1 MKGEQLLMEASKR
14 ENKRKSIRY
23 FSQLKAQYFLEREKR
38 NGEECTIINISQKG
52 MGVKFHTPEK
62 INIGSIVH
70 LKTFIPTEMEPV
82 NIKGVL
88 IWFEPLIGGKSIGGV
103 ELAEE
108 LDGDRFAGLC
118 SIYAG
123 EHIAE

>member
-1 MKGEQLLMEASKR
+1 MKD
-14 ENKRKSIRY
+14 KRKSIRF
-23 FSQLKAQYFLEREKR
+23 FSQLKAQYFLKGKKG

-70 LKTFIPTEMEPV
+70 LKTFVSTEMEPFSV
-82 NIKGVL
+82 KGVL
-88 IWFEPLIGGKSIGGV
+88 RWFEPLKGGKSVGGI

-108 LDGDRFAGLC
+108 LDRDRFTGLC
-118 SIYAG
+118 LIYAG
-123 EHIAE
+123 DYRAE